1 MVYALGNGESWQNFK
16 WGFFRMGYSDD
27 YVEDCG
33 LEGAWPE
40 AGKLLARLG
49 QKCRIEMRDMASWLL
64 NKLNR
69 RILSDTDMLQCI
81 PYLSSGWEHFGM
93 VKTLCVPVYLVSS
106 ESSPSFLSIPR
117 SEATSYW
124 VSKHRQLPLSP
135 CHTCSLMLENP
146 LGQGLK
152 IRCLYNL

>member
-1 MVYALGNGESWQNFK
+1 MGSHGRILSGDFLGWDILMIMWRTVAWREHDQKQESYWQGLVKMQDWGE
-16 WGFFRMGYSDD
+16 G
-27 YVEDCG
+27 V
-33 LEGAWPE
+33 
-40 AGKLLARLG
+40 
-49 QKCRIEMRDMASWLL
+49 ASWLL

-81 PYLSSGWEHFGM
+81 LYLSSGWEHFGR
-93 VKTLCVPVYLVSS
+93 VKTSCAPVYLVSS
-106 ESSPSFLSIPR
+106 ESSPSSLSIPR

-124 VSKHRQLPLSP
+124 VSKQRQLPLSP

-152 IRCLYNL
+152 IRCLHNL